1 MRVLIDTNVLLDFLM
16 GRKPY
21 FDIADQLIKLCADRK
36 MEGYMAAHSVPNI
49 YYVLRKC
56 MSDVDRRE
64 VLKFLCQIIKI
75 EGLDFVK
82 IYSAVD
88 NKEFSDFEDC
98 LQEECAVAVSADY
111 IVTRNI
117 KDFVNSKIPAVLPDD
132 LLKKVNIKE

>member
-21 FDIADQLIKLCADRK
+21 FDLADQILKLCSDRK

-49 YYVLRKC
+49 FYILRKR
-56 MSDVDRRE
+56 MSDEERKE
-64 VLKFLCQIIKI
+64 VLKFICQIVKI
-75 EGLDFVK
+75 EGVDSVK
-82 IYSAVD
+82 IRCAID
-88 NKEFSDFEDC
+88 NRKFADLEDC

-117 KDFVNSKIPAVLPDD
+117 KDFIYSRIPAVLPDD
-132 LLKKVNIKE
+132 LLKIVNGNV

>member
-1 MRVLIDTNVLLDFLM
+1 MRALIDTNVLLDFLT

-21 FDIADQLIKLCADRK
+21 FDIADQIIKLCADRK
-36 MEGYMAAHSVPNI
+36 MEGYLAAHSVPNI
-49 YYVLRKC
+49 YYVLRKS
-56 MSDVDRRE
+56 MSDVERRE

-82 IYSAVD
+82 IYSAID

-117 KDFVNSKIPAVLPDD
+117 KDFANSKIPAVLPDD
-132 LLKKVNIKE
+132 LLKKVM